1 LLIAPIQSIKIQGV
15 KETLQLLDAVQPGAI
30 KELRKDIKTI
40 AQPAVSAIKSS
51 LPTTAPLS
59 GMNHYGRT
67 RFAGAK
73 VNSQL
78 LLGRHIA
85 SDTIPL
91 VRLQVVSPGDAV
103 GLEIADMAGRK
114 SMMHGPALPY
124 EYKGRGRIGGSGRQ
138 RPTRSRKVV
147 RRGNTAEFSYRIT
160 GQGKGMTDN
169 LGGVPSR
176 YIYPALAGKVEG
188 IAADM
193 LKTLDKYASR
203 INQKLKVN

>member
-1 LLIAPIQSIKIQGV
+1 MIAPTQTIRIQGV

-30 KELRKDIKTI
+30 KELRKDIRQI
-40 AQPAVSAIKSS
+40 AQPAVSAIKSA
-51 LPTTAPLS
+51 LPTSSPLS

-73 VNSQL
+73 VNAQL
-78 LLGRHIA
+78 LLGNAIY

-114 SMMHGPALPY
+114 TMMHGPALPY

-138 RPTRSRKVV
+138 KPTKSRSVV
-147 RRGNTAEFSYRIT
+147 RRGNTAAFQYRIT

-169 LGGVPSR
+169 LGRVPSR
-176 YIYPALAGKVEG
+176 YIYPALAGKVDG
-188 IAADM
+188 IAKDM
-193 LKTLDKYASR
+193 MLTLEKYASR
-203 INQKLKVN
+203 INHKLKVN

>member
-1 LLIAPIQSIKIQGV
+1 MIAPIQSIKIQGV

>member
-1 LLIAPIQSIKIQGV
+1 MVSPISTIRVQGI

-30 KELRKDIKTI
+30 KELRKDIRQI
-40 AQPAVSAIKSS
+40 AEPAVSAIKSA
-51 LPTTAPLS
+51 LPSTAPLS

-73 VNSQL
+73 VNAQL
-78 LLGRHIA
+78 LLGRAIN

-114 SMMHGPALPY
+114 ALGGGSPLPY
-124 EYKGRGRIGGSGRQ
+124 EYKGIGRMGGSGRQ
-138 RPTRSRKVV
+138 NPVRSRSVV
-147 RRGNTAEFSYRIT
+147 RRGQTRSFSYRIS
-160 GQGKGMTDN
+160 GQGKAMIQN
-169 LGGVPSR
+169 LGRNPSR
-176 YIYPALAGKVEG
+176 YVYPALEGRIPG

-193 LKTLDKYASR
+193 LKTLDSYAAR
-203 INQKLKVN
+203 INQKLKAQ

>member
-1 LLIAPIQSIKIQGV
+1 MVAPIQSIRIKGV
-15 KETLQLLDAVQPGAI
+15 KETLELLDAVQPGAI
-30 KELRKDIKTI
+30 KELRKDIRRI
-40 AQPAVSAIKSS
+40 AEPAVSAIKSN
-51 LPTTAPLS
+51 LPRTAPLS

-73 VNSQL
+73 VKAEL
-78 LLGRHIA
+78 LLRGWSN

-91 VRLQVVSPGDAV
+91 ARLAVVSPGDAA

-114 SMMHGPALPY
+114 TMMHGPALPY

-138 RPTRSRKVV
+138 RPTRSRAVV
-147 RRGNTAEFSYRIT
+147 RRGNTASFQYRIT

-176 YIYPALAGKVEG
+176 YVYPALAGKVNG
-188 IAADM
+188 MATDM
-193 LKTLDKYASR
+193 LKTIESYTER
-203 INQKLKVN
+203 INHKIKVM

>member
-1 LLIAPIQSIKIQGV
+1 MVAPIQSIRIQGV
-15 KETLQLLDAVQPGAI
+15 KETLQLLDAVQPGSI
-30 KELRKDIKTI
+30 TELRKDIRRI
-40 AQPAVSAIKSS
+40 AQPVVTAIKSN

-73 VNSQL
+73 VSAQL
-78 LLGRHIA
+78 LLRGWGN

-91 VRLQVVSPGDAV
+91 ARLAVVSPDGAA

-114 SMMHGPALPY
+114 TMMNGPALTY

-138 RPTRSRKVV
+138 RPTKSRAVV
-147 RRGNTAEFSYRIT
+147 RRGNTATFQYRIT

-176 YIYPALAGKVEG
+176 YVYPALANREDSL
-188 IAADM
+188 AADM
-193 LKTLDKYASR
+193 LKTIESYTER
-203 INQKLKVN
+203 INQKIRVI

>member
-1 LLIAPIQSIKIQGV
+1 MVAPIQTIRIQGV

-30 KELRKDIKTI
+30 KELRRDIRRI
-40 AQPAVSAIKSS
+40 AQPVVTAIKSN
-51 LPTTAPLS
+51 LPTTSPLS

-73 VNSQL
+73 VSAQL
-78 LLGRHIA
+78 LLRGWGN

-91 VRLQVVSPGDAV
+91 ARLAVVSPGDAA

-114 SMMHGPALPY
+114 SMMHGPALTY
-124 EYKGRGRIGGSGRQ
+124 EYKGRGRVGGRGRQ
-138 RPTRSRKVV
+138 KPTRSRPVV
-147 RRGNTAEFSYRIT
+147 RRGNTATFQYRIT

-176 YIYPALAGKVEG
+176 YVYPALAQREDTL
-188 IAADM
+188 AADM
-193 LKTLDKYASR
+193 LKTIEGYTER
-203 INQKLKVN
+203 INQKIRIM

>member
-1 LLIAPIQSIKIQGV
+1 MVAPIQSIRIQGV
-15 KETLQLLDAVQPGAI
+15 KETLQLLDAVQPGSI
-30 KELRKDIKTI
+30 TELRKDIRRI
-40 AQPAVSAIKSS
+40 AQPVVTAIKSN

-73 VNSQL
+73 VSAQL
-78 LLGRHIA
+78 LLRGWGN

-91 VRLQVVSPGDAV
+91 ARLAIVSPDGAA

-114 SMMHGPALPY
+114 TMMNGPALTY
-124 EYKGRGRIGGSGRQ
+124 EYKGRGRVGGSGRQ
-138 RPTRSRKVV
+138 RPTKSRAVV
-147 RRGNTAEFSYRIT
+147 RRGNTATFQYKIT

-176 YIYPALAGKVEG
+176 YVYPALANREDSL
-188 IAADM
+188 AADM
-193 LKTLDKYASR
+193 LKTIESYTER
-203 INQKLKVN
+203 INQKIRVI

>member
-1 LLIAPIQSIKIQGV
+1 VQGV
-15 KETLQLLDAVQPGAI
+15 KEMLQLLDAVQPGSI
-30 KELRKDIKTI
+30 KALRKDIRDI
-40 AQPAVSAIKSS
+40 AQPAVSAIKSN

-73 VNSQL
+73 VNAQLSVSTSIRSQ
-78 LLGRHIA
+78 
-85 SDTIPL
+85 TIPL

-138 RPTRSRKVV
+138 KPTKSRAVV
-147 RRGNTAEFSYRIT
+147 RRGQTQTFQYRIT

-176 YIYPALAGKVEG
+176 YIYPALAGKVDSM
-188 IAADM
+188 AADM
-193 LKTLDKYASR
+193 MKTIDKYSEK
-203 INQKLKVN
+203 INYKLKAS

>member
-1 LLIAPIQSIKIQGV
+1 MIAPIQSIKIQGV

-203 INQKLKVN
+203 INHKLKVN

>member
-1 LLIAPIQSIKIQGV
+1 MSAPITTIRVQGV
-15 KETLQLLDAVQPGAI
+15 KEMLQLLDAVQPGSI
-30 KELRKDIKTI
+30 KALRKDIRDI
-40 AQPAVSAIKSS
+40 AQPAVSAIKSN

-73 VNSQL
+73 VNAQLSVSTSIRSQ
-78 LLGRHIA
+78 
-85 SDTIPL
+85 TIPL

-138 RPTRSRKVV
+138 KPTKSREVV
-147 RRGNTAEFSYRIT
+147 RRGQTQTFQYRIT

-176 YIYPALAGKVEG
+176 YIYPALAGKVDSM
-188 IAADM
+188 AADM
-193 LKTLDKYASR
+193 MKTIDKYSEK
-203 INQKLKVN
+203 INYKLKAS